1 MILKPVRSRLRIHRA
16 TSFAL
21 SALLVA
27 GCHSFGPDELKG
39 THPLYNEAINSSIN
53 EQFVQNLVRLHYHD
67 PTFFLDV
74 TNVAATLKLE
84 LSGGLDQSTVGLSGS
99 ADNILKFS
107 AGGAYTTQPTISY
120 SPLQGES
127 FVKSLL
133 NPIAIESILELTYS
147 GWSERRVYGLCVERI
162 NDLENVPSGSGPK
175 PDEAP
180 EHSGDF
186 ARFLELVQKVRGSR
200 LITPHIDPVTKQA
213 IVQIHSNARHQGDIA
228 EIKHLLGLDPHRETY
243 ILTGNV
249 LQRGGDTISIST
261 RSLMSIFFYLS
272 HNIETP
278 TEHKQE
284 GLIKITR
291 NKDGSVFD
299 WATTPAGQL
308 FRINVSESKPD
319 HGFLAIPYRDH
330 WFYVRDND
338 LESKSTFMLLTQLFR
353 LQAGASKAAPPTLT
367 IPVR

>member
-1 MILKPVRSRLRIHRA
+1 
-16 TSFAL
+16 
-21 SALLVA
+21 
-27 GCHSFGPDELKG
+27 
-39 THPLYNEAINSSIN
+39 
-53 EQFVQNLVRLHYHD
+53 
-67 PTFFLDV
+67 
-74 TNVAATLKLE
+74 
-84 LSGGLDQSTVGLSGS
+84 
-99 ADNILKFS
+99 
-107 AGGAYTTQPTISY
+107 
-120 SPLQGES
+120 
-127 FVKSLL
+127 
-133 NPIAIESILELTYS
+133 
-147 GWSERRVYGLCVERI
+147 
-162 NDLENVPSGSGPK
+162 
-175 PDEAP
+175 
-180 EHSGDF
+180 
-186 ARFLELVQKVRGSR
+186 VQKVRGSR

-213 IVQIHSNARHQGDIA
+213 VVQIHSNARHQGDIA

-330 WFYVRDND
+330 WYYVTDND

-353 LQAGASKAAPPTLT
+353 LQAGASKAVPPTLT